1 MELQGWNSTF
11 EEYFKPF
18 KQKGLRAGRITSKNK
33 DNYLVS
39 VEGKSVTAKITGKFR
54 YNAQLNKDFPAVG
67 DWVVY
72 ERKENSKLALIQAIL
87 PRMNAFV
94 RKVPISGGRKFN
106 KGIIEGGKI
115 EEQVIA
121 SNINTA
127 FIVIGLDNN
136 FEIRRL
142 ERFLT
147 LVFNSGIEPVI
158 ILNKVDLCLNIDEL
172 INQIKDIAD
181 KVPVY
186 SVSAKKN
193 VNMDV
198 FFKYLM
204 YGETVIFLGS
214 SGVGKSTITNFLVGE
229 EKQKI
234 QSISKSTGKGRHT
247 TTTSELIFLQTGGI
261 IVDTPGVRELQLWG
275 DEEILVQSF
284 EEIKQLSYDCKF
296 KNCQHHKEPGCA
308 IQKAINE
315 NRLSQNRVDSYQK
328 QLAELRRLNIKR
340 RDFEKNQTKKD
351 AIKKR
356 K

>member
-1 MELQGWNSTF
+1 MEPHSQGWNATF

-18 KQKGLRAGRITSKNK
+18 KQKGLKAGRVTSKKK
-33 DNYLVS
+33 DNYLVT

-72 ERKENSKLALIQAIL
+72 EIKENNKHAFIHAIL
-87 PRMNAFV
+87 PRENAYV
-94 RKVPISGGRKFN
+94 RKLPISGGRKFK
-106 KGIIEGGKI
+106 KGIIEGGKT

-136 FEIRRL
+136 FEIRRV

-147 LVFNSGIEPVI
+147 LVYNSGIEPVI
-158 ILNKVDLCLNIDEL
+158 ILNKVDLCFSIDEY
-172 INQIKDIAD
+172 INQVKEIAD

-186 SVSAKKN
+186 SVSAEKN

-198 FFKYLM
+198 FFKYLTC
-204 YGETVIFLGS
+204 GETVIFLGS
-214 SGVGKSTITNFLVGE
+214 SGVGKSTITNFLVGD

-247 TTTSELIFLQTGGI
+247 TTNSELIFLQTGGI

-275 DEEILVQSF
+275 DEEILNQSF
-284 EEIKQLSYDCKF
+284 EEIKQMSYDCKF
-296 KNCQHHKEPGCA
+296 KNCQHREEPGCA
-308 IQKAINE
+308 IQKAINDKS
-315 NRLSQNRVDSYQK
+315 LSQSRVDSYKK
-328 QLAELRRLNIKR
+328 QLAELQRLNTKR
-340 RDFEKNQTKKD
+340 RDSEKKLNKK
-351 AIKKR
+351 
-356 K
+356 

>member
-1 MELQGWNSTF
+1 MEPHSQGWNATF

-18 KQKGLRAGRITSKNK
+18 KQKGLKAGRVTSQKK
-33 DNYLVS
+33 DNYLVT
-39 VEGKSVTAKITGKFR
+39 VEGKSITAKITGKFR

-72 ERKENSKLALIQAIL
+72 EIKENNKHAFIHAIL
-87 PRMNAFV
+87 PRENAYV
-94 RKVPISGGRKFN
+94 RKLPISGGRKFK
-106 KGIIEGGKI
+106 KGIIEGGKT

-127 FIVIGLDNN
+127 FIVISLDNN
-136 FEIRRL
+136 FEIRRV

-147 LVFNSGIEPVI
+147 LVYNSGIEPVI
-158 ILNKVDLCLNIDEL
+158 ILNKVDLCFSIDEY
-172 INQIKDIAD
+172 INQVKEIAD

-186 SVSAKKN
+186 SVSAEKN

-198 FFKYLM
+198 FFKYLT

-214 SGVGKSTITNFLVGE
+214 SGVGKSTITNFLIGD

-234 QSISKSTGKGRHT
+234 QSVSKSTGKGRHT
-247 TTTSELIFLQTGGI
+247 TTNSELIFLQTGGI

-275 DEEILVQSF
+275 DEEILDQSF

-296 KNCQHHKEPGCA
+296 KNCQHRKEPGCA
-308 IQKAINE
+308 IQKAINDKS
-315 NRLSQNRVDSYQK
+315 LSQSRVDSYKK
-328 QLAELRRLNIKR
+328 QLAELQRLNTKR
-340 RDFEKNQTKKD
+340 RDFEKKLNKK
-351 AIKKR
+351 
-356 K
+356 